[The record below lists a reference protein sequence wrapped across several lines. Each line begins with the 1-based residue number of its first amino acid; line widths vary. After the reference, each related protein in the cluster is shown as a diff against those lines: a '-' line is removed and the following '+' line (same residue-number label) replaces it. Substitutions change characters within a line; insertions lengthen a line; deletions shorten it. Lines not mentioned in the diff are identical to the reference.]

1 MVIGIEA
8 SRANRAHRTGVE
20 WYSAHL
26 LRALHALPQSTLHAW
41 ILYTNTPLVE
51 DLRRWTKGWTERA
64 LTWPP
69 KYLWTQIRLSYEMR
83 LMPPDV
89 LFIPAHVLPRV
100 LAKRTV
106 VTVHDVGFKRR
117 PDLYKAHQVAYHDI
131 AMRDIL
137 ASHAHILTV
146 SEYSKQEIV
155 ALYGCAPERIT
166 VTPLGVEH
174 DTYKPVADAE
184 QQLFRAKYTLGDE
197 PVFTFIGRFEEK
209 KNIRGLMEAFFAFAE
224 RSPKGVLVLVGQ
236 PGKGWKACLKTY
248 RTHPAWDRVRVLG
261 YLKEEEKVVLLSLAT
276 ALVHMSWYEGFGLP
290 LLEAM
295 ACGALVIASNTTSL
309 PEVAGDAAFALVP
322 PDDREQIARALER
335 VLALSPEDRQGFAER
350 GKQRAKRFTWKQ
362 TAEQTYDVLT
372 GYES

>member
-137 ASHAHILTV
+137 SSNAHILTV
-146 SEYSKQEIV
+146 SEYSKQEII

-174 DTYKPVADAE
+174 EVYKPTGEGE
-184 QQLFRAKYTLGDE
+184 QELFRQKYQLSDE
-197 PVFTFIGRFEEK
+197 SVFTFIGRFEEK
-209 KNIRGLMEAFFAFAE
+209 KNMRGLIEAFFAFAE
-224 RSPKGVLVLVGQ
+224 RSPKGLLVLVGQ
-236 PGKGWKACLKTY
+236 PGKRWKACLKAY
-248 RTHPAWDRVRVLG
+248 GSHPAWDRVRVLG

-322 PDDREQIARALER
+322 PDDREQIAQALER
-335 VLALSPEDRQGFAER
+335 VLALSPEERQSHVER
-350 GKQRAKRFTWKQ
+350 GMQHAKRFTWKN
-362 TAEQTYDVLT
+362 TAEQTYLVLT
-372 GYES
+372 EYES